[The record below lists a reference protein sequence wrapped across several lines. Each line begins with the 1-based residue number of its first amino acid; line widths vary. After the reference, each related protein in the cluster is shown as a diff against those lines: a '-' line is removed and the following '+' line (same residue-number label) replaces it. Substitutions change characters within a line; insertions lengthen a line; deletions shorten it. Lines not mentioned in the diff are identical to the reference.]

1 MSIFRFK
8 QFEIKQDQC
17 AMKIGTDGVLL
28 GAWAAVAH
36 APNILDIGT
45 GTGVLALMAAQ
56 RNPSAQVVAVEIEK
70 QAAAQAQ
77 YNIARSPWAARVQMQ
92 HTAIQDF
99 VAPKLFD
106 AIISNPPYFEAAAST
121 AIANQARQTARTT
134 SQLPYTQ
141 LLKSASHLLSDTGIF
156 SLVLPYTVGQQVIL
170 LAQKF
175 HLFPCQ
181 IVAVSAR
188 VGKPPNRILLALTK
202 QKTPNIIEQQLAIR
216 KAGKGQQDYTTEF
229 VALHQDFLLAL

>member
-28 GAWAAVAH
+28 GAWATVAH

-56 RNPSAQVVAVEIEK
+56 RNPTAQIVAVEIEK
-70 QAAAQAQ
+70 QAAEQAQ
-77 YNIARSPWAARVQMQ
+77 YNIARSPWTARVQLQ
-92 HTAIQDF
+92 QTAIQDF
-99 VAPKLFD
+99 ISTEPFD

-121 AIANQARQTARTT
+121 TIANEARQTARTT
-134 SQLPYTQ
+134 SQLSYTE
-141 LLKSASHLLSDTGIF
+141 LLKAASNLLSDSGVF
-156 SLVLPYTVGQQVIL
+156 SLILPYTVGQQVLL
-170 LAQKF
+170 LAPTF
-175 HLFPCQ
+175 HLFPCE

-188 VGKPPNRILLALTK
+188 IGKTPNRMLLALSK
-202 QKTPNIIEQQLAIR
+202 QKTPNIIERQLAIR
-216 KAGKGQQDYTTEF
+216 KAGKGQQDYTAEF
-229 VALHQDFLLAL
+229 VALHRDFLLAL